1 MQISN
6 DSPAKIEKPAHEVL
20 APFTGWSGPRNPRLL
35 IIGEAWGEN
44 EYQTRQP
51 FVGTSGIELWRMLG
65 EALPDIAPS
74 LHAAS
79 LREAYNL
86 GPPWIRGRET
96 WLNASSI
103 AFTNVLNLRPPAN
116 KIESLCCAKSALPA
130 GYSAPS
136 LAKGLYLRPEYLP
149 EIARLLEELDIARP
163 NCILAAGNTACWAL
177 LHTTNI
183 SAIRGAVTHSIV
195 APITKV
201 LPTFHPAAILRQWS
215 WRPITV
221 ADIIKGYREAQSP
234 ELVRP
239 ERQVLINPEMHELIS
254 WRDWILG
261 EGRPELLAVDV
272 ETQWQQIKCIGFAWH
287 RSAAIS
293 IPFAKS
299 PGPHYWDTKADEI
312 NAWKVVRDVLES
324 SVPKLFQNGLYD
336 LQYILRWG
344 MRPANLAHDTMLLHH
359 SLYPELRKGLGFLG
373 SVYSNEAAWKLM
385 GRPKADTVKR
395 DE

>member
-1 MQISN
+1 MPHEPL
-6 DSPAKIEKPAHEVL
+6 SPFV
-20 APFTGWSGPRNPRLL
+20 GWSGPRNPRLL

-51 FVGTSGIELWRMLG
+51 FVGISGIELWRMLG
-65 EALPDIAPS
+65 EAIPEVAPEQ
-74 LHAAS
+74 HAAS

-86 GPPWIRGRET
+86 GNPWIRNRRT
-96 WLNASSI
+96 WLDIAGI

-116 KIESLCCAKSALPA
+116 KIESVCCGKTSLPP

-136 LAKGLYLRPEYLP
+136 LAKGLYLRPEYMP
-149 EIARLLEELDIARP
+149 EVERLLKELDIARP

-183 SAIRGAVTHSIV
+183 SAIRGAVTHSVV
-195 APITKV
+195 APTTKV
-201 LPTFHPAAILRQWS
+201 LPTFHPAAVLRQWA

-221 ADIIKGYREAQSP
+221 ADIIKGYREAASP

-239 ERQVLINPEMHELIS
+239 ERQVIINPEMHEIIQ
-254 WRDWILG
+254 WRDWLLASP
-261 EGRPELLAVDV
+261 PELLAVDV
-272 ETQWQQIKCIGFAWH
+272 ETQWQQIKCIGFSWH

-293 IPFAKS
+293 IPFAKL
-299 PGPHYWDTKADEI
+299 PGPHYWETAADEVR
-312 NAWKVVRDVLES
+312 AWRVVRDVLES
-324 SVPKLFQNGLYD
+324 DIPKLFQNGLYD
-336 LQYILRWG
+336 MQYILRWG

-373 SVYSNEAAWKLM
+373 SIYSNEAAWKLM